1 MANIPITDN
10 TTLLNTLKAKA
21 QALPAKGSGST
32 DAPDLSGITAAAE
45 DILAG
50 KKSVDA
56 TGAEITGTMTNRG
69 AWSSTKTSNG
79 SVTIP
84 EGYHNGSGEVTVNVS
99 STTTIPTDGDA
110 ATSDVLTGKTFYSG
124 GSKKTGTMTNQGAW
138 STTKTSNGDVPI
150 PAGFHNGSGKVTV
163 NISTSTPTGALDTP
177 SISFDKTLGRFTATS
192 KVKTSGYISTS
203 DTTTNSYTLTRYL
216 GGEYTPTKESKT
228 VSLAEKYCTG
238 DVVIKGDDNLIPANI
253 KNGISIFGVA
263 GSYTGDG
270 ANVISITSDRTWN
283 STLDSSFD
291 YHRIAYFSVKISNVK
306 YVMCMATA
314 TSGTYDSSN
323 ASNPDSVEAII
334 FDVTNKTCYIRTSSS
349 LSTVETEIGGG
360 THPLVIFK
368 NDDSYGFSVFVK
380 GTYLCY
386 DTYRTFIVS

>member
-163 NISTSTPTGALDTP
+163 NVSTSTAAGALDTP

-228 VSLAEKYCTG
+228 VSLTEKYCTG
-238 DVVIKGDDNLIPANI
+238 DVVIKGDNNLIPENI

-360 THPLVIFK
+360 TQPLVIFK

>member
-10 TTLLNTLKAKA
+10 TTLLNALKAKA

-69 AWSSTKTSNG
+69 AWSSTQTSNG

-270 ANVISITSDRTWN
+270 ANVLSITSDRTWN

-291 YHRIAYFSVKISNVK
+291 YHRIAYFSIKIVAK
-306 YVMCMATA
+306 YVMCMATS
-314 TSGTYDSSN
+314 TNGTYDSSN
-323 ASNPDSVEAII
+323 ANDPDSVEAIF

-386 DTYRTFIVS
+386 DTYRTFIVG

>member
-10 TTLLNTLKAKA
+10 TTLLNALKAKA

-69 AWSSTKTSNG
+69 AWNSTKTSNG

-84 EGYHNGSGEVTVNVS
+84 EGYHNGSGKVTVNVS
-99 STTTIPTDGDA
+99 
-110 ATSDVLTGKTFYSG
+110 
-124 GSKKTGTMTNQGAW
+124 
-138 STTKTSNGDVPI
+138 
-150 PAGFHNGSGKVTV
+150 
-163 NISTSTPTGALDTP
+163 TSTDTGALDTP

-203 DTTTNSYTLTRYL
+203 ETKTASYTINRYL

-228 VSLAEKYCTG
+228 VSLTGNYCTG
-238 DVVIKGDDNLIPANI
+238 DAVIKGDDNLVPANI
-253 KNGISIFGVA
+253 KNGTSIFGVQGTYA
-263 GSYTGDG
+263 GDG
-270 ANVISITSDRTWN
+270 AIVTSITSNRTWD

-291 YHRIAYFSVKISNVK
+291 YHRIAYLSIPTSAK

-323 ASNPDSVEAII
+323 VTDPDSVEAII

-349 LSTVETEIGGG
+349 SSTVETEIGGG

-386 DTYRTFIVS
+386 DTYRTFIVT

>member
-10 TTLLNTLKAKA
+10 TTLLNALKAKA

-56 TGAEITGTMTNRG
+56 TGAEITGTMPNRG
-69 AWSSTKTSNG
+69 AWTSTKTDNG
-79 SVTIP
+79 SVT
-84 EGYHNGSGEVTVNVS
+84 T
-99 STTTIPTDGDA
+99 
-110 ATSDVLTGKTFYSG
+110 
-124 GSKKTGTMTNQGAW
+124 
-138 STTKTSNGDVPI
+138 

-163 NISTSTPTGALDTP
+163 NVSTSTTTGALDTP
-177 SISFDKTLGRFTATS
+177 SISFDKKLGRFTATS

-203 DTTTNSYTLTRYL
+203 DTTTKSYTIARYL

-228 VSLAEKYCTG
+228 VSLNEKYCTG
-238 DVVIKGDDNLIPANI
+238 DVVIKGDNNLIPENI

-291 YHRIAYFSVKISNVK
+291 YHRIAYFSIKVSNVK

-334 FDVTNKTCYIRTSSS
+334 FDVTGKTCYIRTSDP
-349 LSTVETEIGGG
+349 LATIETEIDGG
-360 THPLVIFK
+360 THPLVILK

-386 DTYRTFIVS
+386 DTYRTFIVG

>member
-56 TGAEITGTMTNRG
+56 TGAEITGTMTN
-69 AWSSTKTSNG
+69 
-79 SVTIP
+79 
-84 EGYHNGSGEVTVNVS
+84 
-99 STTTIPTDGDA
+99 
-110 ATSDVLTGKTFYSG
+110 
-124 GSKKTGTMTNQGAW
+124 QGAW

-150 PAGFHNGSGKVTV
+150 PAGFHNGSGKVSV
-163 NISTSTPTGALDTP
+163 NVSTSTSAGELDTP

-203 DTTTNSYTLTRYL
+203 DTTTKSYMLTIYL
-216 GGEYTPTKESKT
+216 GGKYTPTKESKT
-228 VSLAEKYCTG
+228 VSLTKKYCTG
-238 DVVIKGDDNLIPANI
+238 DVVIKGDNNLIPANI

-270 ANVISITSDRTWN
+270 ATVLSITSDRTWN
-283 STLDSSFD
+283 STLDSSFE

-349 LSTVETEIGGG
+349 LSTVKTEIGGG
-360 THPLVIFK
+360 TQPLVIFK

>member
-10 TTLLNTLKAKA
+10 TTLLNALKAKA

-56 TGAEITGTMTNRG
+56 TGAEITGTMTNNG
-69 AWSSTKTSNG
+69 AWTSTKTSNG

-84 EGYHNGSGEVTVNVS
+84 AGYHNGNGKVTVNVS
-99 STTTIPTDGDA
+99 TSTTTGE
-110 ATSDVLTGKTFYSG
+110 
-124 GSKKTGTMTNQGAW
+124 
-138 STTKTSNGDVPI
+138 
-150 PAGFHNGSGKVTV
+150 
-163 NISTSTPTGALDTP
+163 LDTP
-177 SISFDKTLGRFTATS
+177 SISFDKKLGRFTATS

-203 DTTTNSYTLTRYL
+203 DTTTKSYTITRYS
-216 GGEYTPTKESKT
+216 GGEYTPTKASKT
-228 VSLAEKYCTG
+228 VSLTKKYCTG
-238 DVVIKGDDNLIPANI
+238 DVVIKGDDNLIPGNI

-270 ANVISITSDRTWN
+270 ANVFSITSDRTWN

-291 YHRIAYFSVKISNVK
+291 YHRIAYFSIKVSNVK

-323 ASNPDSVEAII
+323 VSDPDSVEAIN

>member
-10 TTLLNTLKAKA
+10 TTLLNTLKTKA
-21 QALPAKGSGST
+21 QNLPNRGTGSGGGSGST
-32 DAPDLSGITAAAE
+32 DLSFVTATAS

-50 KKSVDA
+50 KK
-56 TGAEITGTMTNRG
+56 GAD
-69 AWSSTKTSNG
+69 SSGNPVNG
-79 SVTIP
+79 S
-84 EGYHNGSGEVTVNVS
+84 
-99 STTTIPTDGDA
+99 
-110 ATSDVLTGKTFYSG
+110 
-124 GSKKTGTMTNQGAW
+124 MTNQGAW

-150 PAGFHNGSGKVTV
+150 PEGYHNGSGKVTV
-163 NISTSTPTGALDTP
+163 NVSTSTATGELDTP
-177 SISFDKTLGRFTATS
+177 SISFDKSLGRFIATS

-203 DTTTNSYTLTRYL
+203 DTTTANYTLTRYL
-216 GGEYTPTKESKT
+216 GGEFTPTKESKT
-228 VSLAEKYCTG
+228 VSLKEKYCTG
-238 DVVIKGDDNLIPANI
+238 DVVIKGDNNLVPANI
-253 KNGISIFGVA
+253 KNGTSIFGVQGTYA
-263 GSYTGDG
+263 GDG
-270 ANVISITSDRTWN
+270 ANVISITSSRTWD

-291 YHRIAYFSVKISNVK
+291 YHRIAYFSTKMSNVK

-323 ASNPDSVEAII
+323 ESNPDSVEAII

-349 LSTVETEIGGG
+349 LSTVETEIGGD

-386 DTYRTFIVS
+386 DTYRTFIVG

>member
-10 TTLLNTLKAKA
+10 TTLLNALKAKA

-69 AWSSTKTSNG
+69 AWTSTQTSNG

-84 EGYHNGSGEVTVNVS
+84 AGY
-99 STTTIPTDGDA
+99 
-110 ATSDVLTGKTFYSG
+110 
-124 GSKKTGTMTNQGAW
+124 
-138 STTKTSNGDVPI
+138 
-150 PAGFHNGSGKVTV
+150 HNGSGKVTV
-163 NISTSTPTGALDTP
+163 NVSTSTATGALDLP
-177 SISFDKTLGRFTATS
+177 SINFDKKLGRFTATS

-203 DTTTNSYTLTRYL
+203 DTTTKSYTITRYL
-216 GGEYTPTKESKT
+216 GGEYTPTKESTT
-228 VSLAEKYCTG
+228 VSLNEKYCTG
-238 DVVIKGDDNLIPANI
+238 DAVIKGDNNLIPANI

-291 YHRIAYFSVKISNVK
+291 YHRIAYFSIKVSNVK
-306 YVMCMATA
+306 CVMCMATA

-323 ASNPDSVEAII
+323 VSNPDSVEAII
-334 FDVTNKTCYIRTSSS
+334 FGLTNKTCYIRTSSS
-349 LSTVETEIGGG
+349 LFTVETEIGGG

>member
-1 MANIPITDN
+1 MAAKIPIEDN
-10 TTLLNTLKAKA
+10 TTLLNALKTKA
-21 QALPAKGSGST
+21 QSLPDGGSSGG
-32 DAPDLSGITAAAE
+32 DIDLSGVTAGAS
-45 DILAG
+45 DVLYG
-50 KKSVDA
+50 KVIV
-56 TGAEITGTMTNRG
+56 GANGLEVVGTMPNKG
-69 AWSSTKTSNG
+69 AWNSTATSNG
-79 SVTIP
+79 SVAIP
-84 EGYHNGSGEVTVNVS
+84 EGYHNGSGKVTVNVPS
-99 STTTIPTDGDA
+99 STTIPTDGDA

-150 PAGFHNGSGKVTV
+150 PAGFHNGSGKITV
-163 NISTSTPTGALDTP
+163 NVSTSTAAGALDTP
-177 SISFDKTLGRFTATS
+177 SISFDKKLGRFTATS

-203 DTTTNSYTLTRYL
+203 DTTTKSYTIARYL

-228 VSLAEKYCTG
+228 VSLTEKYCTG
-238 DVVIKGDDNLIPANI
+238 DVVIKGDNNLIPANI

-291 YHRIAYFSVKISNVK
+291 YHRIAYFSVKVSNVK

-323 ASNPDSVEAII
+323 VSDPDSVEAI
-334 FDVTNKTCYIRTSSS
+334 FFGVTNKTCYIRTSSS

>member
-10 TTLLNTLKAKA
+10 TTLLNALKAKA

-32 DAPDLSGITAAAE
+32 DAPDLSGITAAAK

-69 AWSSTKTSNG
+69 AWTSTQTSNG

-84 EGYHNGSGEVTVNVS
+84 AGFHNGSGKVTVNVS

-124 GSKKTGTMTNQGAW
+124 GSKKTGAMTNQGAW
-138 STTKTSNGDVPI
+138 STTKTSNGSVTI

-163 NISTSTPTGALDTP
+163 NVSTSTATGALDTP
-177 SISFDKTLGRFTATS
+177 SISFDKKLGRFTATS

-203 DTTTNSYTLTRYL
+203 DTTTKSYTITRYL

-228 VSLAEKYCTG
+228 VSLTEKYCTG
-238 DVVIKGDDNLIPANI
+238 DVVIKGDNNLIPANI

-270 ANVISITSDRTWN
+270 ANVISITTNRSWN
-283 STLDSSFD
+283 NTVDSSYG
-291 YHRIAYFSVKISNVK
+291 YHRIAYFSVTVSNVK

-334 FDVTNKTCYIRTSSS
+334 FDVTGKTCYIRTSDPIA
-349 LSTVETEIGGG
+349 TIETEIDGG

-386 DTYRTFIVS
+386 DTYRTFIVG

>member
-69 AWSSTKTSNG
+69 AWTSTKTSNG

-84 EGYHNGSGEVTVNVS
+84 AGYHNGSGKVTVNVS

-163 NISTSTPTGALDTP
+163 NVSTSTATGALDTP

-203 DTTTNSYTLTRYL
+203 DTTTKSYTITRYL

-228 VSLAEKYCTG
+228 VSLTEKYCTG
-238 DVVIKGDDNLIPANI
+238 DVVIKGDNNLIPANI

-291 YHRIAYFSVKISNVK
+291 YHRIAYFSIKVSSVK

-323 ASNPDSVEAII
+323 ESNPDSVEAIN

>member
-270 ANVISITSDRTWN
+270 ANVISITSDRTWD

-360 THPLVIFK
+360 TQPLVIFK

>member
-69 AWSSTKTSNG
+69 AWTSTQTSNG
-79 SVTIP
+79 SVT
-84 EGYHNGSGEVTVNVS
+84 
-99 STTTIPTDGDA
+99 
-110 ATSDVLTGKTFYSG
+110 
-124 GSKKTGTMTNQGAW
+124 
-138 STTKTSNGDVPI
+138 I

-163 NISTSTPTGALDTP
+163 NVSTPTATGALDTP
-177 SISFDKTLGRFTATS
+177 SIDFDTTTGKFTATS

-203 DTTTNSYTLTRYL
+203 ETKTASYTITRYL

-228 VSLAEKYCTG
+228 VSLTGKYCTG
-238 DVVIKGDDNLIPANI
+238 DAVIKGDNNLIPENI

-270 ANVISITSDRTWN
+270 AAVISITSDRTWN
-283 STLDSSFD
+283 STLGSSFD
-291 YHRIAYFSVKISNVK
+291 YHRIAYFSIKISNVK
-306 YVMCMATA
+306 YVMCMATS
-314 TSGTYDSSN
+314 TNGTYDSSN
-323 ASNPDSVEAII
+323 ESNPDSVEAII

>member
-56 TGAEITGTMTNRG
+56 TGAEITGTMTN
-69 AWSSTKTSNG
+69 N
-79 SVTIP
+79 
-84 EGYHNGSGEVTVNVS
+84 
-99 STTTIPTDGDA
+99 
-110 ATSDVLTGKTFYSG
+110 
-124 GSKKTGTMTNQGAW
+124 GAW

-150 PAGFHNGSGKVTV
+150 PAGFHNGSGKVSV
-163 NISTSTPTGALDTP
+163 NVSTSPGALDTP
-177 SISFDKTLGRFTATS
+177 SISFDTTNGKFTATS

-203 DTTTNSYTLTRYL
+203 EKKSASYTITRYL
-216 GGEYTPTKESKT
+216 GGEYTPKKASQTIPLT
-228 VSLAEKYCTG
+228 GQYCTG
-238 DVVIKGDDNLIPANI
+238 DVIIKGDNNLVPANI

-270 ANVISITSDRTWN
+270 GNVISITSSRTWD

-291 YHRIAYFSVKISNVK
+291 YHRIAYFSIPTSAK
-306 YVMCMATA
+306 YVMCMATS

-323 ASNPDSVEAII
+323 VSNPDSVEAII
-334 FDVTNKTCYIRTSSS
+334 FDVTNKTCYIRTSDS
-349 LSTVETEIGGG
+349 LATIETEIGGG
-360 THPLVIFK
+360 THPSVIFK
-368 NDDSYGFSVFVK
+368 NDSSNGFAVFVK

-386 DTYRTFIVS
+386 DTYRTFIVT

>member
-10 TTLLNTLKAKA
+10 TTLLNALKAKA

-69 AWSSTKTSNG
+69 AWSTTKTSNG

-84 EGYHNGSGEVTVNVS
+84 AGYHNGSGEVTVNVS

-124 GSKKTGTMTNQGAW
+124 GSKKTGAMTNRGAW
-138 STTKTSNGDVPI
+138 ASTATSNGDVPI

-163 NISTSTPTGALDTP
+163 NVSTSTPTGELDTP
-177 SISFDKTLGRFTATS
+177 SISFDKKLGRFIATS

-203 DTTTNSYTLTRYL
+203 DTTTANYTLNRYL
-216 GGEYTPTKESKT
+216 GGEFTPTRESKT
-228 VSLAEKYCTG
+228 ITLKNKYCTG
-238 DVVIKGDDNLIPANI
+238 DAVIKGDDNLVPANI

-291 YHRIAYFSVKISNVK
+291 YHRIAYFSIKIVAK
-306 YVMCMATA
+306 YVMCMATS
-314 TSGTYDSSN
+314 TNGTYDSSN
-323 ASNPDSVEAII
+323 VNDPDSVEAII

-386 DTYRTFIVS
+386 DTYRTFIVG

>member
-1 MANIPITDN
+1 MAAKIPIEDN
-10 TTLLNTLKAKA
+10 TTLLNALKTKA
-21 QALPAKGSGST
+21 QSLPDGGSSGG
-32 DAPDLSGITAAAE
+32 DIDLSGVTAGAS
-45 DILAG
+45 DVLYG
-50 KKSVDA
+50 KVIV
-56 TGAEITGTMTNRG
+56 GANGLEVVGTMPNKG
-69 AWSSTKTSNG
+69 AWNSTATSNG
-79 SVTIP
+79 SVAIP
-84 EGYHNGSGEVTVNVS
+84 EGYHNGSGKVTVNVS
-99 STTTIPTDGDA
+99 SSTTIPTDGDA

-163 NISTSTPTGALDTP
+163 NVSTSTAAGALDTP
-177 SISFDKTLGRFTATS
+177 SISFDKKLGRFTATS

-203 DTTTNSYTLTRYL
+203 DTTTKSYTIARYL

-228 VSLAEKYCTG
+228 VSLTEKYCTG
-238 DVVIKGDDNLIPANI
+238 DVVIKGDNNLIPANI

-270 ANVISITSDRTWN
+270 ANVLSITSDRTWN

-291 YHRIAYFSVKISNVK
+291 YHRIAYFSVKIANVK

-323 ASNPDSVEAII
+323 VSDPDSVEAI
-334 FDVTNKTCYIRTSSS
+334 FFGVTNKTCYIRTSSS

>member
-10 TTLLNTLKAKA
+10 TTLLNALKAKA

-69 AWSSTKTSNG
+69 AWTSTQTSNG

-84 EGYHNGSGEVTVNVS
+84 AGYHNGSGEVTVNVS

-163 NISTSTPTGALDTP
+163 NVSTSTATGELDTP
-177 SISFDKTLGRFTATS
+177 SIMFDKKLGKFTATS

-203 DTTTNSYTLTRYL
+203 DTTTKNYMLPRYL
-216 GGEYTPTKESKT
+216 GGEFTPTKESKT
-228 VSLAEKYCTG
+228 VSLTEKYCTG
-238 DVVIKGDDNLIPANI
+238 DVVIKGDNNLIPGNI

-270 ANVISITSDRTWN
+270 ANVISITSDRTWD

-291 YHRIAYFSVKISNVK
+291 YHRIAYFSIKVSNVK

-323 ASNPDSVEAII
+323 ESNPDSVEAIN

-349 LSTVETEIGGG
+349 LSTVETEIGSG

-386 DTYRTFIVS
+386 DTYRTFIVG

>member
-1 MANIPITDN
+1 MAVKIPIEDN
-10 TTLLNTLKAKA
+10 TTLLNALKTKA
-21 QALPAKGSGST
+21 QSLPDGGSSGG
-32 DAPDLSGITAAAE
+32 DIDLSGVTAGAS
-45 DILAG
+45 DVLYG
-50 KKSVDA
+50 KVIV
-56 TGAEITGTMTNRG
+56 GANGLEVVGMMPNKG
-69 AWSSTKTSNG
+69 AWNSTATSNG
-79 SVTIP
+79 SVAIP
-84 EGYHNGSGEVTVNVS
+84 EGYHNGSGKVTVDVPS
-99 STTTIPTDGDA
+99 STTIPTDGDA

-124 GSKKTGTMTNQGAW
+124 GSKKTGAMTNRGAW
-138 STTKTSNGDVPI
+138 STNKTSNGDVPI
-150 PAGFHNGSGKVTV
+150 PAGYHNGSGKVTV
-163 NISTSTPTGALDTP
+163 NVSTSTTTGALDTP
-177 SISFDKTLGRFTATS
+177 SISFDKKLGRFTATS

-203 DTTTNSYTLTRYL
+203 DTTTKSYTIARYL

-228 VSLAEKYCTG
+228 VSLTEKYCTG
-238 DVVIKGDDNLIPANI
+238 DVVIKGDNNLIPANI

-291 YHRIAYFSVKISNVK
+291 YHRIAYFSIKVSNVK

-323 ASNPDSVEAII
+323 VSDPDSVEAI
-334 FDVTNKTCYIRTSSS
+334 FFGVTNKTCYIRTSSS

>member
-10 TTLLNTLKAKA
+10 TTLLNALKAKA

-69 AWSSTKTSNG
+69 AWSSTQTSNG

-163 NISTSTPTGALDTP
+163 NVSTSTAAGALDTP
-177 SISFDKTLGRFTATS
+177 SISFDKKLGRFTATS

-203 DTTTNSYTLTRYL
+203 DTTTKSYTIARYL
-216 GGEYTPTKESKT
+216 GGEYTPTKASKT
-228 VSLAEKYCTG
+228 VSLTEKYCTG

-291 YHRIAYFSVKISNVK
+291 YHRIAYFSIKIVAK

-314 TSGTYDSSN
+314 TTGTYDSSN

-386 DTYRTFIVS
+386 DTYRTFIVG

>member
-69 AWSSTKTSNG
+69 AWTSTQTSNG

-84 EGYHNGSGEVTVNVS
+84 AGY
-99 STTTIPTDGDA
+99 
-110 ATSDVLTGKTFYSG
+110 
-124 GSKKTGTMTNQGAW
+124 
-138 STTKTSNGDVPI
+138 
-150 PAGFHNGSGKVTV
+150 HNGSGKVTV
-163 NISTSTPTGALDTP
+163 NVSTSTPTGALDTP

-203 DTTTNSYTLTRYL
+203 DTTTKSYTIPRYI

-228 VSLAEKYCTG
+228 IPIKDKYCTG
-238 DVVIKGDDNLIPANI
+238 DAVIKGDNNLIPANI

-270 ANVISITSDRTWN
+270 ANVISITTNRSWDNTV
-283 STLDSSFD
+283 DSSYD
-291 YHRIAYFSVKISNVK
+291 YHRIAYFSTTISNVK

-314 TSGTYDSSN
+314 TSGTSDGSTN
-323 ASNPDSVEAII
+323 NPDNVEAII
-334 FDVTNKTCYIRTSSS
+334 FDATNKTCYIRTSDS
-349 LSTVETEIGGG
+349 LATIETEIGGG
-360 THPLVIFK
+360 THPSVIFK
-368 NDDSYGFSVFVK
+368 NDSSNGFAVFVN

-386 DTYRTFIVS
+386 DTYRTFIVG

>member
-56 TGAEITGTMTNRG
+56 TGAEITGTMTNNG
-69 AWSSTKTSNG
+69 AWTSTQTSNG

-84 EGYHNGSGEVTVNVS
+84 EGYHNGNGKVTVNVS
-99 STTTIPTDGDA
+99 
-110 ATSDVLTGKTFYSG
+110 
-124 GSKKTGTMTNQGAW
+124 
-138 STTKTSNGDVPI
+138 
-150 PAGFHNGSGKVTV
+150 
-163 NISTSTPTGALDTP
+163 TSTATGELDAP
-177 SISFDKTLGRFTATS
+177 SISFDKKLGRFTATS

-203 DTTTNSYTLTRYL
+203 DTTTKSYTITRYL

-228 VSLAEKYCTG
+228 VSLNEKYCTG
-238 DVVIKGDDNLIPANI
+238 DVVIKGDNNLIPGNI

-270 ANVISITSDRTWN
+270 ANVISITTNRSWN
-283 STLDSSFD
+283 NTVDSSYG
-291 YHRIAYFSVKISNVK
+291 YHRIAYFSVTVSNVK

-334 FDVTNKTCYIRTSSS
+334 FDVTNKTCYIRTSSP

>member
-10 TTLLNTLKAKA
+10 TTLLNTLKAKV

-69 AWSSTKTSNG
+69 AWS
-79 SVTIP
+79 
-84 EGYHNGSGEVTVNVS
+84 
-99 STTTIPTDGDA
+99 
-110 ATSDVLTGKTFYSG
+110 
-124 GSKKTGTMTNQGAW
+124 
-138 STTKTSNGDVPI
+138 TTKTSNGDVPI

-163 NISTSTPTGALDTP
+163 NVSTSTVTGELDTP

-203 DTTTNSYTLTRYL
+203 DTTTKSYTITRYL

-228 VSLAEKYCTG
+228 VSLTEKYCTG
-238 DVVIKGDDNLIPANI
+238 DVVIKGDNNLIPGNI

-291 YHRIAYFSVKISNVK
+291 YHRIAYFSIKVSSVK

-334 FDVTNKTCYIRTSSS
+334 FDVTNKTCYIRTSDP
-349 LSTVETEIGGG
+349 LATIETEIDGG

-386 DTYRTFIVS
+386 DTYRTFIVG

>member
-10 TTLLNTLKAKA
+10 TTLLNALKAKA

-32 DAPDLSGITAAAE
+32 DAPDLSGITAAEE

-56 TGAEITGTMTNRG
+56 TGAEITGTMTNNG
-69 AWSSTKTSNG
+69 AWTSTQTSNG

-84 EGYHNGSGEVTVNVS
+84 AGYHNGSGKVTVNVS

-124 GSKKTGTMTNQGAW
+124 GSKKTGAMTNQGAW

-163 NISTSTPTGALDTP
+163 NVSTSTVTGELDTP

-203 DTTTNSYTLTRYL
+203 DTTTKSYTITRYL

-228 VSLAEKYCTG
+228 VSLTEKYCTG
-238 DVVIKGDDNLIPANI
+238 DVVIKGDNNLIPANI

-270 ANVISITSDRTWN
+270 AIVISITSDRTWN

-291 YHRIAYFSVKISNVK
+291 YHRIAYFSIKVSSVK

-323 ASNPDSVEAII
+323 ESNPDSVEAII

>member
-10 TTLLNTLKAKA
+10 TTLLNALKTKA
-21 QALPAKGSGST
+21 QNLPNRGTGSGGGSGS
-32 DAPDLSGITAAAE
+32 ADLSFVTATAS

-50 KKSVDA
+50 R
-56 TGAEITGTMTNRG
+56 TGAD
-69 AWSSTKTSNG
+69 SSGNAVNG
-79 SVTIP
+79 S
-84 EGYHNGSGEVTVNVS
+84 
-99 STTTIPTDGDA
+99 
-110 ATSDVLTGKTFYSG
+110 
-124 GSKKTGTMTNQGAW
+124 MTNQGAW

-150 PAGFHNGSGKVTV
+150 PAGFHNGSGKVSV
-163 NISTSTPTGALDTP
+163 NVSTSDGALDTP
-177 SISFDKTLGRFTATS
+177 SISFNTANGKFTATS

-203 DTTTNSYTLTRYL
+203 ETKTASYTINTYL
-216 GGEYTPTKESKT
+216 GGEYTPTKASQT
-228 VSLAEKYCTG
+228 VSLTGKYCTG
-238 DVVIKGDDNLIPANI
+238 NVVIKGDNNLIPANI

-270 ANVISITSDRTWN
+270 GSVISITSSRTWD

-291 YHRIAYFSVKISNVK
+291 YHRIAYLSIPTSAK
-306 YVMCMATA
+306 YVMCMATS
-314 TSGTYDSSN
+314 TNGTYDSSN
-323 ASNPDSVEAII
+323 ASNPDSVEAIN

-368 NDDSYGFSVFVK
+368 NDDSFGFSVFVK

-386 DTYRTFIVS
+386 DTYRTFIVT

>member
-1 MANIPITDN
+1 MAAKIPIEDN
-10 TTLLNTLKAKA
+10 TTLLNALKTKA
-21 QALPAKGSGST
+21 QSLPDGGSSGG
-32 DAPDLSGITAAAE
+32 DIDLSGVTAGAS
-45 DILAG
+45 DVLYG
-50 KKSVDA
+50 KVIV
-56 TGAEITGTMTNRG
+56 GANGLEVVGTMPNKG
-69 AWSSTKTSNG
+69 AWNSTATSNG
-79 SVTIP
+79 SVAIP
-84 EGYHNGSGEVTVNVS
+84 EGYHNGSGKVTVNVPS
-99 STTTIPTDGDA
+99 STTIPTDGDA

-163 NISTSTPTGALDTP
+163 NVSTSTAAGALDTP
-177 SISFDKTLGRFTATS
+177 SISFDEKLGRFTATS

-203 DTTTNSYTLTRYL
+203 DTTTKSYTIARYL
-216 GGEYTPTKESKT
+216 GGEFTPTKESKT
-228 VSLAEKYCTG
+228 VSLTNKYCTG
-238 DVVIKGDDNLIPANI
+238 DVVIKGDNNLIPANI

-270 ANVISITSDRTWN
+270 ANVLSITSDRTWD

-306 YVMCMATA
+306 CVMCVATS

-334 FDVTNKTCYIRTSSS
+334 FYVTNKTCYIRTSSS

-360 THPLVIFK
+360 TQPLVIFK